1 MREGARSHQ
10 VLCPGSG
17 FARGG
22 GVKGKEGGS
31 GPEET
36 GSRAL
41 GARAVERRALCPL
54 SRGPDRGQG
63 QAAARAGRGA
73 RPVPPPRDESGP
85 GRGRKRPPPPRRPQR
100 TAPAPACGP
109 PPHRPT
115 RGLLP
120 PSRVSGEGARPR
132 RRRRRWRQGR
142 LPPRGRET
150 AVSLAPRHPPPPAA
164 NPHPDW
170 GEGDA
175 NYPGS
180 GSARPP
186 SPRPGPACTRPRIP
200 GLAGEARPLR
210 PPPSPGS
217 TGWVTPPPPD
227 RGRGP
232 RRGGLGTVTQPGR
245 EGPRGGKGAGPRAA
259 QPEAGDRHRPPARG
273 A

>member
-1 MREGARSHQ
+1 MGGRQ
-10 VLCPGSG
+10 IPPGPLPG
-17 FARGG
+17 LRVRTWWWRQ
-22 GVKGKEGGS
+22 VKGGGS

-54 SRGPDRGQG
+54 SPGRGR
-63 QAAARAGRGA
+63 AAARAGRGA

-85 GRGRKRPPPPRRPQR
+85 GRGRKRPPPPRRPQPA
-100 TAPAPACGP
+100 APAPACGP
-109 PPHRPT
+109 QPHRPT
-115 RGLLP
+115 GGGLLP

-132 RRRRRWRQGR
+132 RRQWRRQGR
-142 LPPRGRET
+142 FPPRGRET

-186 SPRPGPACTRPRIP
+186 SPRPGPACTRPHIP
-200 GLAGEARPLR
+200 GLA
-210 PPPSPGS
+210 
-217 TGWVTPPPPD
+217 
-227 RGRGP
+227 
-232 RRGGLGTVTQPGR
+232 
-245 EGPRGGKGAGPRAA
+245 
-259 QPEAGDRHRPPARG
+259 
-273 A
+273 